1 MNATTQPHWI
11 VRSIGSSVI
20 TPIVLVTVVAVTLW
34 LLRQPSPAVQ
44 GGPFMLIIGSLVAV
58 GLGCAAL
65 AWIRPQRA
73 GLSPP
78 HVMLSLGFG
87 GMLLGLLYD
96 LANAGPAR
104 LDSLCAQTTALGFM
118 DSLRLHIEFL
128 PGMHVGMLVGGLL
141 AIPSLRLLRSH
152 CGRYLCSLFF
162 QNVMCSGWMLVGMT
176 TGALWL
182 ARWQA
187 ERGVSSLPAMLGSMF
202 VGMTWGM
209 VVSVA
214 LYRGFFTL
222 RNRAAG
228 NQKGA

>member
-1 MNATTQPHWI
+1 L
-11 VRSIGSSVI
+11 
-20 TPIVLVTVVAVTLW
+20 LVTLVGLTLW
-34 LLRQPSPAVQ
+34 LLGRQSVAAQENSFV
-44 GGPFMLIIGSLVAV
+44 LILGSLVAV
-58 GLGCAAL
+58 ALGCAAL

-96 LANAGPAR
+96 LAQAGPAR
-104 LDSLCAQTTALGFM
+104 LDSLCAQTGSLGFM
-118 DSLRLHIEFL
+118 DSLVLHMIFL

-141 AIPSLRLLRSH
+141 AIPSLRMLRAQ
-152 CGRYLCSLFF
+152 CGRYLCSLFA
-162 QNVMCSGWMLVGMT
+162 QNLMCSGWMLVGMT
-176 TGALWL
+176 TGALWV

-187 ERGVSSLPAMLGSMF
+187 ELGGSSLTSMLGSMF

-209 VVSVA
+209 VISVG

-222 RNRAAG
+222 RNRYAPTTKE
-228 NQKGA
+228 N

>member
-11 VRSIGSSVI
+11 ARGIGSSVI
-20 TPIVLVTVVAVTLW
+20 TPILLLTVVGLTLW
-34 LLRQPSPAVQ
+34 WLRSPPLAGQPSPLL
-44 GGPFMLIIGSLVAV
+44 LIFGSLVAV
-58 GLGCAAL
+58 ALGCAAL

-87 GMLLGLLYD
+87 GMLLGLFYD
-96 LANAGPAR
+96 LIHAGPAR
-104 LDSLCAQTTALGFM
+104 LDALCAQTATLGFF
-118 DSLRLHIEFL
+118 DSLALHIEFL

-152 CGRYLCSLFF
+152 CGRYLCSLLA
-162 QNVMCSGWMLVGMT
+162 QNLMCSGWMLIGMT
-176 TGALWL
+176 LGALWL
-182 ARWQA
+182 SRWQA
-187 ERGVSSLPAMLGSMF
+187 ESVVSSLTGMLGSMF

-209 VVSVA
+209 VLSVG

-222 RNRAAG
+222 RNRASIKSKAI
-228 NQKGA
+228 